1 MNVTVKGR
9 GVDVTPAMRDY
20 AQKKIGKLSD
30 FDSDARSAEVTCKCE
45 HTNFKVEVML
55 IGDGLKIRG
64 EERRPDYYEAV
75 DFVVEKLEQ
84 QVKKHRKRQID
95 RTRNHS
101 ARQVPA
107 AFAAEAAPNPA
118 DYSEP
123 AAGDV
128 PSAPQPASE
137 THHHDNG
144 IPRISR
150 TKRFSVKPMSAVDAA
165 IEMEMLGHQFFV
177 FQNPGGDVNVVYHR
191 HDGSVGLIELGD

>member
-20 AQKKIGKLSD
+20 AKKKIGKLAD
-30 FDSDARSAEVTCKCE
+30 FDSDIRSAEVTCKCE

-55 IGDGLKIRG
+55 IGDGLKVRG

-107 AFAAEAAPNPA
+107 AFAAATAPDLA

-123 AAGDV
+123 AAADV
-128 PSAPQPASE
+128 PTGPQAASE
-137 THHHDNG
+137 THHYDNG
-144 IPRISR
+144 LPRITR
-150 TKRFSVKPMSAVDAA
+150 TKRFPVKPMSAVDAA
-165 IEMEMLGHQFFV
+165 FEMEMLGHQFFV
-177 FQNPGGDVNVVYHR
+177 FQNTTGDVNVVYHR
-191 HDGSVGLIELGD
+191 HDGSFGLIELGE